1 MKYLL
6 PILCGVVIFFAGSS
20 LYKQPKLYWGII
32 AILFILIWIKGFPKI
47 YERLIRKSA
56 GDMLK
61 DGDNSSIISQNT
73 MIIEG
78 NDIKVISEH
87 STEITS
93 KEGIKEVKVND
104 DMIVIYLSGFT
115 AHIIPTRYLTEKV
128 KDELL
133 EKLEFERMKI

>member
-1 MKYLL
+1 
-6 PILCGVVIFFAGSS
+6 
-20 LYKQPKLYWGII
+20 
-32 AILFILIWIKGFPKI
+32 
-47 YERLIRKSA
+47 
-56 GDMLK
+56 MLK